1 MGYTPK
7 KSDKTPIKVWV
18 GTYLVMNK
26 ENKTLNMR
34 KIKSRQ
40 FEERRKIPFSFNS
53 EEWVKALERKKE
65 YVLWPIIDRRVT
77 DSRNSE
83 RRPVVRRHAKKH
95 IRNNT
100 VLIKEEIDYIFKL
113 LSKSSKVKATIDL

>member
-1 MGYTPK
+1 M
-7 KSDKTPIKVWV
+7 I
-18 GTYLVMNK
+18 K

-34 KIKSRQ
+34 KIKSRR
-40 FEERRKIPFSFNS
+40 FEKRRKIPFAFNS

-65 YVLWPIIDRRVT
+65 YVLWPVIDRRVT
-77 DSRNSE
+77 DKRNGE
-83 RRPVVRRHAKKH
+83 RRAVVRRLAKKH

-113 LSKSSKVKATIDL
+113 LAKSSKVKATVDL